1 MNQSNRPDND
11 GRPSGAR
18 PYRGQGAYRG
28 AHTGAPRTGNGPRT
42 PFNNDRPRAGYSSRP
57 RTGVDAYGV
66 AYGGG
71 DDRRSAPAGRPSSA
85 PSYGS
90 YDRGQTAAPSRF
102 SRGGASS
109 GGYSPRGG
117 SSYGAPRGGSS
128 FGGGSRGGSSF
139 GGGYGGSRGG
149 SSFGGSRGGSSFG
162 GRGGRSGGFGGRG
175 RGRGMGVYIDPS
187 RFVSAA
193 VVTEETEVFV
203 PEHQFSEFLIDERI
217 KANLSKKGYVLPTP
231 IQDNAIPH
239 VLHGAD
245 VVGIADTGT
254 GKTAAFLIPLLH
266 RYLAGAGK
274 TGKTIIVAP
283 TRELAVQIQEELR
296 TFAVGLGVRDAL
308 VVGGASMGKQ
318 VSDLSRKPGF
328 VIGTPGRIIDLVK
341 QRRLDLSDF
350 SAVVLDEAD
359 RMLDMGFITDVRFIV
374 SQLPAD
380 RQTLLFTATLP
391 REIEALVA
399 DFLRN
404 PTRISVK
411 TRETSKNV
419 NQDVVRVPRGADK
432 VQVLI
437 DTLKDKSMERVIVFG
452 RTKHGVQRL
461 SDVLNRSGI
470 ASEAIHGNKTHA
482 QRIRALT
489 AFKTGRVTVLMATD
503 VAARGI
509 DVNNVSH
516 VINYDQPSTYED
528 YVHRIGRTGRAGK
541 TGHALTFIE
550 E

>member
-1 MNQSNRPDND
+1 MNQSNRPDRD
-11 GRPSGAR
+11 GRPSGER
-18 PYRGQGAYRG
+18 TYRGQGAYRG

-42 PFNNDRPRAGYSSRP
+42 PFNNDRPRASYASRP
-57 RTGVDAYGV
+57 RGGVDSYGV
-66 AYGGG
+66 AYGNG
-71 DDRRSAPAGRPSSA
+71 DNRSV
-85 PSYGS
+85 
-90 YDRGQTAAPSRF
+90 APSRF
-102 SRGGASS
+102 SRD
-109 GGYSPRGG
+109 GG
-117 SSYGAPRGGSS
+117 SSY
-128 FGGGSRGGSSF
+128 GSRGGSSSYGSR
-139 GGGYGGSRGG
+139 GGSSYGSRGG

-162 GRGGRSGGFGGRG
+162 GRGGRGGFGGGRG
-175 RGRGMGVYIDPS
+175 RGRGMGVYINPS
-187 RFVSAA
+187 RFISAA

-203 PEHQFSEFLIDERI
+203 PEHQFSEFLIDDRI
-217 KANLSKKGYVLPTP
+217 KANLAKKGYVLPTP

-254 GKTAAFLIPLLH
+254 GKTAAFLIPLVH

-296 TFAVGLGVRDAL
+296 TFSVGLGVRDAL

-318 VSDLSRKPGF
+318 ISDLSRKPGF

-359 RMLDMGFITDVRFIV
+359 RMLDMGFINDVRFIV
-374 SQLPAD
+374 QQLPTE

-391 REIEALVA
+391 REIESLVA

-404 PTRISVK
+404 PIRISVK

-419 NQDVVRVPRGADK
+419 NQDVVRVGRGEDK
-432 VQVLI
+432 MGILI
-437 DTLKDKSMERVIVFG
+437 DLLKPASMERVIVFG

-489 AFKTGRVTVLMATD
+489 AFKTNRVRVLVATD

-509 DVNNVSH
+509 DVNGVTH
-516 VINYDQPSTYED
+516 VINYDQPATYED

-541 TGHALTFIE
+541 TGQALTFVE